1 MICSKDKAALWRN
14 VRQSQVRELLLDIL
28 HKFLP
33 DTMLQIELLV
43 LVSLLHAGVPANRAD
58 IDHAVSEFNECSSLD
73 RNVQVRN
80 VVQDELC
87 QFLVVLLANPFDK
100 AVRGQRHTHAVRRQA
115 ILGEAEV
122 EKRRDWD
129 GSRAQ
134 LFLLFD
140 KIGTTD
146 EADCY
151 FVSEGGEE
159 LEDFGR
165 DGLVRGGISSC
176 VRSER
181 DQTTMSTKEHT
192 RRAGV
197 RVPSTSN
204 KQMVFFTGLWSRPGT
219 TDAAAAAIAADSR
232 LFCVWYSVLNLS
244 PNLSHQTSNGFFL
257 YRSSASAIR
266 VRAGVRVFQAGSR
279 GPTVP
284 RVWMCRSRQAESR
297 CLLLGCPSAVSSSHT
312 SEISVKGA
320 GGQGER
326 SSAGSRGRLSEPRST
341 PQIWWGTSII
351 FTCE

>member
-43 LVSLLHAGVPANRAD
+43 LVSLLHAGVPANGAD

-266 VRAGVRVFQAGSR
+266 VQTGVRVFQAGSR

-284 RVWMCRSRQAESR
+284 RVWMCKSRQFESR